1 MQYDLAIIGSG
12 AAGFAAAITAVRG
25 NGEAGGG
32 ARVVMIDRGETGGTC
47 VNTGCVPSKALLAAA
62 AARHSATG
70 TFPGVAAQAG
80 PVDMAA
86 LIRGKD
92 DLVAGMRAEKYVDL
106 AAAYGWQ
113 IIHGAARFA
122 GTAGAPRLEVSL
134 EDGGSTT
141 IEAVHYLT
149 ATGSAPQVPPIPGL
163 EEAGYLTSTTAMELT
178 ELPESMAVIG
188 GNAVGLELGQLFA
201 RLGTRVTIVEALG
214 RLAPFDEPEI
224 SAAIGDV
231 LGDEGTG
238 VVTGATVTG
247 VRRDGRGRSV
257 LLKTAAGGERELACG
272 QVLVATG
279 RRPVSAGLNLPAVG
293 VQTGSRGEIV
303 TDARQRTDNPRIWA
317 AGDAT
322 GGPPYVYTAAAQ
334 GSVAAAN
341 ALFAGGTGGRPPGS
355 AGHSEREVDYTALPR
370 VTFTSPAIAS
380 AGLTEAE
387 LVRSGVACD
396 CRVLPLMA
404 VPRAIVNRDTRG
416 VVKLV
421 AEASTGRIRGVHAVA
436 DGAGEMITAGV
447 YAIRAGM
454 TVSELAGTWAPYLT
468 MSEALRLAAQSFSRD
483 VTRLSCCA
491 A

>member
-1 MQYDLAIIGSG
+1 MGYDLAVIGSG
-12 AAGFAAAITAVRG
+12 AAAFAAAITAA
-25 NGEAGGG
+25 EGG
-32 ARVVMIDRGETGGTC
+32 ASVVMIERGEAGGTC

-62 AARHSATG
+62 AARHSAAAQA
-70 TFPGVAAQAG
+70 FPGIATQAG

-113 IIHGAARFA
+113 VIAGTARFA
-122 GTAGAPRLEVSL
+122 GTAGAPRLKVSL
-134 EDGGSTT
+134 NGGGSTT
-141 IEAVHYLT
+141 VEARHYLV
-149 ATGSAPQVPPIPGL
+149 ATGSAPWVPPVPGL

-178 ELPESMAVIG
+178 ELPESMVVIG

-201 RLGTRVTIVEALG
+201 RLGTRVTIVEALD

-224 SAAIGDV
+224 SAAIEEI

-238 VVTGATVTG
+238 AVTRATVTG
-247 VRRDGRGRSV
+247 VRTDGPGRSV
-257 LLKTAAGGERELACG
+257 LLKTAAGGERKLACE
-272 QVLVATG
+272 QVLVAAG
-279 RRPVSAGLNLPAVG
+279 RRPASAGLNLAAAG
-293 VQTGSRGEIV
+293 VRAGSRGEIAI
-303 TDARQRTDNPRIWA
+303 DPRQRTGNPRIWA
-317 AGDAT
+317 AGDVT

-334 GSVAAAN
+334 GSAAAAN
-341 ALFAGGTGGRPPGS
+341 ALF
-355 AGHSEREVDYTALPR
+355 HSEREVNYTALPR

-387 LVRSGVACD
+387 LIRSGEACD
-396 CRVLPLMA
+396 CRVLPLAA

-416 VVKLV
+416 LVKLV
-421 AEASTGRIRGVHAVA
+421 TEAATGRIRGVHAVA
-436 DGAGEMITAGV
+436 DGAGEMITAAV
-447 YAIRAGM
+447 YAIRAQM

-483 VTRLSCCA
+483 VTKLSCCA

>member
-1 MQYDLAIIGSG
+1 MRYDLAIIGSG
-12 AAGFAAAITAVRG
+12 AAGFSAAINATEG
-25 NGEAGGG
+25 
-32 ARVVMIDRGETGGTC
+32 GETSGTC

-62 AARHSATG
+62 AARHSAATL
-70 TFPGVAAQAG
+70 TFPGVATQAD
-80 PVDMAA
+80 PAEMAA

-92 DLVAGMRAEKYVDL
+92 YLVAGMRAEKYVSL
-106 AAAYGWQ
+106 AAAYDWQ

-134 EDGGSTT
+134 EDGGSAT
-141 IEAVHYLT
+141 IEARHYLT
-149 ATGSAPQVPPIPGL
+149 ATGSAPQVSPIPGL
-163 EEAGYLTSTTAMELT
+163 EEAGYLRSTTAMELT
-178 ELPESMAVIG
+178 ELPELPESMAVIG

-201 RLGTRVTIVEALG
+201 RLGTRLTIVEALD

-257 LLKTAAGGERELACG
+257 LLKTAAGGERELACE

-279 RRPVSAGLNLPAVG
+279 RRPVSAGLNLSGVG
-293 VQTGSRGEIV
+293 VRTGSRGEII
-303 TDARQRTDNPRIWA
+303 TDARQRTGNPRIWA

-322 GGPPYVYTAAAQ
+322 GGPPYVYTTYTAAVQ

-341 ALFAGGTGGRPPGS
+341 ALF
-355 AGHSEREVDYTALPR
+355 HSEREVDYTALPR

-380 AGLTEAE
+380 AGLTEAD
-387 LVRSGVACD
+387 LVRSGIACD

-421 AEASTGRIRGVHAVA
+421 VEAATGRIRGVHAVA

-447 YAIRAGM
+447 HAIRAGM

-468 MSEALRLAAQSFSRD
+468 MSESLRLAAQSFSRD